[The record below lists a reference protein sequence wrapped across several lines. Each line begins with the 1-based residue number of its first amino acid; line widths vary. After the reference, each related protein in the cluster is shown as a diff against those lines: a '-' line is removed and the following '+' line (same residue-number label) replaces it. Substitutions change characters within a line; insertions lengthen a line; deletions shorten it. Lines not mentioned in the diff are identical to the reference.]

1 MSKILYKKVICV
13 LLSTFRKLGYQLT
26 FLVKSLH
33 KYPAYTRMIVI
44 VQLLVNYLTCCLQ
57 RMSGEI
63 NEFATKVV
71 PYYVPTFFT
80 GKFQIVIPKA

>member
-1 MSKILYKKVICV
+1 
-13 LLSTFRKLGYQLT
+13 
-26 FLVKSLH
+26 
-33 KYPAYTRMIVI
+33 MIVI

-57 RMSGEI
+57 RMPGEI